1 MCCQCS
7 GQQDRFA
14 ESIGMRKSTCSVSV
28 VASALIALFACQAA
42 SETRKLFR
50 SLQLSQETLDEYIW
64 TNRPVLL
71 FAPSERDEAYR
82 LQMDTLTT
90 DKSGLVERD
99 IVVLSDVSAPGRSQ
113 FREALQIDGFEIFL
127 IGIDGGVKLRSKT
140 PISVEELY
148 AVIDAMPMRRREMR
162 DK

>member
-1 MCCQCS
+1 
-7 GQQDRFA
+7 
-14 ESIGMRKSTCSVSV
+14 
-28 VASALIALFACQAA
+28 
-42 SETRKLFR
+42 
-50 SLQLSQETLDEYIW
+50 
-64 TNRPVLL
+64 
-71 FAPSERDEAYR
+71 
-82 LQMDTLTT
+82 MDTLTT

-127 IGIDGGVKLRSKT
+127 IGMDGGVKLRSKT